1 MIARRNRLASKYGWQ
16 FSFGWLLP
24 VLLQSQPTVRD
35 SRMEALLTYLP
46 RLISAA
52 ILLVIAWSIA
62 TILRAAARKVLSL
75 FSSSVRDSL
84 QGETA
89 KDKTAADKTTDET
102 TTASSDR
109 PVDFLIEADTASE
122 TNPEL
127 GNVSEIIANGI
138 YWLVFLLALP
148 AILSALN
155 IL

>member
-35 SRMEALLTYLP
+35 NRMEAFFTYLP

-52 ILLVIAWSIA
+52 ILLAIAWSIA
-62 TILRAAARKVLSL
+62 TILRAAARKVLPL
-75 FSSSVRDSL
+75 FGSSVRDSL

-89 KDKTAADKTTDET
+89 KDKTAANKTTDEIT
-102 TTASSDR
+102 TVSPDR
-109 PVDFLIEADTASE
+109 PVDFLIEADTAGESKS
-122 TNPEL
+122 EL

-138 YWLVFLLALP
+138 YWLIFLLALP